1 MKVLAV
7 INQKGGVGKTTA
19 CVNLGAALARQG
31 LRVLLVDL
39 DPQAHLSISFDQV
52 PPVGEPSIYTLLG
65 GRHELETVVRP
76 TSTESLFLAPT
87 NLDLSGAETE
97 FSAEIGRETLLRD
110 ALENWVTGGGEVDV
124 VLMDCPPSLGLLSLN
139 ALVAADHVLL
149 PVQAEFYALQ
159 GMAQLLDV
167 MDRVQ
172 RRLNPSLDVI
182 GVLVGLYSKQRRL
195 SQEVLDELDR
205 HFGELVITPFIRV
218 NVRLAEAPSHAQTI
232 FQYSP
237 RSGAAEDFTAIAR
250 VLGERLELLEPLP
263 PPREDIDIQGWDR
276 HSAEEPHIAPK
287 EATHNFPVDDA
298 AAPVT
303 TPANGAHLAAK
314 NGNANLP
321 VTPSAGFAKEESE
334 WGAAWARAV
343 GSAPDED

>member
-1 MKVLAV
+1 MKILAV

-19 CVNLGAALARQG
+19 CANLGAALARKG

-52 PPVGEPSIYTLLG
+52 PPVGDPSIYTLLG
-65 GRHELETVVRP
+65 GRHGLVDVARP
-76 TSTESLFLAPT
+76 TSTKGLFIAPT

-110 ALENWVTGGGEVDV
+110 AFDDWKITGEEADV

-167 MDRVQ
+167 MDRVR
-172 RRLNPSLDVI
+172 RRLNPPLDTV

-195 SQEVLDELDR
+195 SREVLDELDR
-205 HFGELVITPFIRV
+205 HFGDLVLHPFVRV

-232 FQYSP
+232 FEYSP
-237 RSGAAEDFTAIAR
+237 RSGAAEDFSALADLLAVR
-250 VLGERLELLEPLP
+250 LGLAEVHDET
-263 PPREDIDIQGWDR
+263 EDLVETD
-276 HSAEEPHIAPK
+276 
-287 EATHNFPVDDA
+287 
-298 AAPVT
+298 APVQMRAPVEAEVSLGAEFSVEGASPVQAV
-303 TPANGAHLAAK
+303 PA
-314 NGNANLP
+314 P
-321 VTPSAGFAKEESE
+321 EISARETASEASE

-343 GSAPDED
+343 GTALDEN